1 MDGDEGDIVG
11 VDFGGGGVSKGG
23 EEVGAVTGE
32 AGDEIGGV
40 TGEAGDEV
48 GGVTGE
54 AGDEVGGDDGE
65 ADGGEDDARVSS
77 SIFIPWLQCP
87 AIPQMKHLFPGD
99 ERCMT
104 AGLLL

>member
-23 EEVGAVTGE
+23 EEVGA
-32 AGDEIGGV
+32 V

-99 ERCMT
+99 DRGMT

>member
-23 EEVGAVTGE
+23 EEVGA
-32 AGDEIGGV
+32 V

-99 ERCMT
+99 ERGMT

>member
-23 EEVGAVTGE
+23 EEVGA
-32 AGDEIGGV
+32 V